1 MTTKIPTNNYVTH
14 YDPNKNHHRA
24 WLQAVLDRL
33 LELDPKALDDGGELR
48 TLWKAAVETKPP
60 APIATAINAY
70 GSVKPAVKRLLE
82 LIYAG
87 EGGYD
92 SYNRGKAGDSP
103 GGWPGGLQRLT
114 VGEVMKLQ
122 ADRKVFAV
130 GAAQFIPS
138 TLQWAVNQTGIPLSA
153 SFNAETQDRLAQALL
168 LGGKRP
174 ALRDYL
180 LGRRGDVAA
189 AQTDLA
195 LEWASIPGPNGK
207 GMYDGDQAGNRA
219 HGDVDR
225 VQAALR
231 EAQAALVGQS
241 APVAGAAGSSN
252 PINIA
257 GMIGPTKKPQQFGFK
272 AGDTHLLVNDDS
284 ERITAFDHLG
294 KVIWDLPCLARGQGG
309 DNQWKR
315 VGEDTPPGLYKL
327 GQTYNDWS
335 RYGTNA
341 PRNRDTLSY
350 GWLSFDM
357 VELEGQ
363 EARYGRAGIMLHGGG
378 TACGWPGAWS
388 PMQALHPTLGCV
400 RMHNVHL
407 RDHVLP
413 LTKKG
418 TVFISVFQE
427 Q

>member
-1 MTTKIPTNNYVTH
+1 MTTKIPVNNYVTH
-14 YDPNKNHHRA
+14 YDPGKNHHRA

-33 LELDPKALDDGGELR
+33 LELDPQALNEGGDLR
-48 TLWKAAVETKPP
+48 TLWKSAVETKAPLQP
-60 APIATAINAY
+60 ATTQSA
-70 GSVKPAVKRLLE
+70 VKPAVKRLLE

-92 SYNRGKAGDSP
+92 SYNRGRAGDSP
-103 GGWPGGLQRLT
+103 GGYPGGLQRLT
-114 VGEVMKLQ
+114 VGEVMRLQ
-122 ADRKVFAV
+122 STGKVFAV

-138 TLQWAVNQTGIPLSA
+138 TLEWAVNRTAIARDALFDA
-153 SFNAETQDRLAQALL
+153 ATQDRLAQAILID
-168 LGGKRP
+168 GKRP
-174 ALRDYL
+174 VLRDYL

-207 GMYDGDQAGNRA
+207 GMYDGDSAGNRA
-219 HGDVDR
+219 HGDVEK

-231 EAQAALVGQS
+231 EAQAALAGTPSTVSSSQPVKPQS
-241 APVAGAAGSSN
+241 
-252 PINIA
+252 IQ
-257 GMIGPTKKPQQFGFK
+257 GMVGPTKRPQQFGFK
-272 AGDTHLLVNDDS
+272 AGDSHLVVNDQT
-284 ERITAFDHLG
+284 ERIKAYDHLG
-294 KVIWDLPCLARGQGG
+294 KLMWDLPCLARGQGA
-309 DNQWKR
+309 DNQWKQ
-315 VGEDTPPGLYKL
+315 VGEDTPPGLYKI
-327 GQTYNDWS
+327 GQVYNDWGQ
-335 RYGTNA
+335 YGTNA

-357 VELEGQ
+357 VELENQ
-363 EARYGRAGIMLHGGG
+363 ESRHGRAGIMLHGGG

-413 LTKKG
+413 LVRKG
-418 TVFISVFQE
+418 TVFMSVYQE
-427 Q
+427 A